1 MNRQLATQRTR
12 MYAALREAHPLYFG
26 DPLTFYSD
34 AAYRGPAYG
43 EKLGGGGGLIG
54 AVLAV
59 ATGGASLGFA
69 TLASTLT
76 TVAVIGSVVGAV
88 TGNKTFSTI
97 GALAGLG
104 GAFMNLSL
112 AGSLGDGLKD
122 WSSGMEKSFGTATS
136 SNVSSAATPGASDT
150 LSATDVQQ
158 AMDMNAGASAQPVQ
172 DTGSYNLSQTSNT
185 DTGLTYDAL
194 KRDTGLINTN
204 PGDGSTISPETTAQ
218 KDALAGVSIDSN
230 VTPTTPGTAPAPTT
244 PAAAPSDNVAS
255 KVAGTDSS
263 ATMVDG
269 ATPAQ
274 VEGIAKQGAAQAAGS
289 SSGGLFDKLS
299 SFVEKNKALTEMALK
314 GVSSAYVSPQD
325 KARAEYL
332 NAMAANTEA
341 QTANMN
347 SAAGVDVAS
356 MFKVNPNATVYKP
369 KPVVAAGVRPAGL
382 IQSRT

>member
-1 MNRQLATQRTR
+1 MNRQIATQRTR
-12 MYAALREAHPLYFG
+12 MYVALREAHPLYFG
-26 DPLTFYSD
+26 DPLAFYSD

-76 TVAVIGSVVGAV
+76 TVAIVGSVVGAV
-88 TGNKTFSTI
+88 TGNKMFSTI

-104 GAFMNLSL
+104 GAFMNLSS

-122 WSSGMEKSFGTATS
+122 WSGKMEESFGTATS
-136 SNVSSAATPGASDT
+136 SNISGAATQGASDT

-158 AMDMNAGASAQPVQ
+158 AMDMNAGAAATPTGTVQ
-172 DTGSYNLSQTSNT
+172 DTGSYNLSQMSNANT
-185 DTGLTYDAL
+185 DIAYDAL
-194 KRDTGLINTN
+194 KRDTGLIDTN
-204 PGDGSTISPETTAQ
+204 PGDGSTISPETTSQ
-218 KDALAGVSIDSN
+218 KDALAGNASA
-230 VTPTTPGTAPAPTT
+230 TPATATAQP

-255 KVAGTDSS
+255 KVAGADSS

-274 VEGIAKQGAAQAAGS
+274 VESIAKQGAAQVANNSG
-289 SSGGLFDKLS
+289 SGGSLFDKLS
-299 SFVEKNKALTEMALK
+299 SFVAKNKELSEMALK
-314 GVSSAYVSPQD
+314 GIANAYVSPAD
-325 KARAEYL
+325 EARARYYSAA
-332 NAMAANTEA
+332 AMNTEA

-356 MFKVNPNATVYKP
+356 MFKVNPNASVYKP
-369 KPVVAAGVRPAGL
+369 KPTVAAGVRPAGL

>member
-1 MNRQLATQRTR
+1 

-43 EKLGGGGGLIG
+43 EKLGGGGALVG

-59 ATGGASLGFA
+59 ATGGASLGFT

-76 TVAVIGSVVGAV
+76 TISVIGGIVGAV

-104 GAFMNLSL
+104 GAFMSLSS

-158 AMDMNAGASAQPVQ
+158 AMDMNAGANAQPVQ
-172 DTGSYNLSQTSNT
+172 DTGSYNLSQTSNA
-185 DTGLTYDAL
+185 DTGLAYDAL

-204 PGDGSTISPETTAQ
+204 PGDGSTISPETAAQ
-218 KDALAGVSIDSN
+218 KDALAGVTIDGVPGGN
-230 VTPTTPGTAPAPTT
+230 VTPTTPGTAPAT
-244 PAAAPSDNVAS
+244 PAAAPSDSVAS
-255 KVAGTDSS
+255 KVAGTDSG

-274 VEGIAKQGAAQAAGS
+274 VEGIAKQGAAQTAGS

-356 MFKVNPNATVYKP
+356 MFKVNPNAQVFKP